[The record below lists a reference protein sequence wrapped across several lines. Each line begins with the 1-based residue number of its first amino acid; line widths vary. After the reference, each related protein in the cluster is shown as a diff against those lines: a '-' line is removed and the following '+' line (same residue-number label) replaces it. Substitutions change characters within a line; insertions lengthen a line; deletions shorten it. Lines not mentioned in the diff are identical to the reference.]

1 MKKALLV
8 YQGWVQQ
15 IVEPGLDYE
24 IYEGPD
30 ATIVWVDAPD
40 EITLDWTLEWSPSQ
54 GKMIW
59 IERDAPYTDLAV
71 ARKVAYGDVG
81 AQLDMLYHELKTA
94 GSITADGD
102 WFNHIATVKSVIP
115 KPPPQEPPIT
125 MEELMARALTEEPGK
140 DKKNVPSTME
150 LPAWKRY
157 PGWKGY
163 GKD

>member
-1 MKKALLV
+1 MKKALVV

-30 ATIVWVDAPD
+30 ATIAWVDAPD

-59 IERDAPYTDLAV
+59 VERDQPFTDLAV

-81 AQLDMLYHELKTA
+81 AQLDMLYHELKTT
-94 GSITADGD
+94 GTITPDGD
-102 WFNHIATVKSVIP
+102 WFTHIATVKSVIP
-115 KPPPQEPPIT
+115 KPPPPEAPYT
-125 MEELMARALTEEPGK
+125 MEELLAKALTEEPAP
-140 DKKNVPSTME
+140 DKKNMPSTME
-150 LPAWKRY
+150 MPAWKRY

-163 GKD
+163 GTD

>member
-1 MKKALLV
+1 MKKALVV

-40 EITLDWTLEWSPSQ
+40 EITLDWTLEYSPSQ

-59 IERDAPYTDLAV
+59 IEREGGFTDLAI
-71 ARKVAYGDVG
+71 ARKVAYGEVG
-81 AQLDMLYHELKTA
+81 AQLDMLYHELKDSGTI
-94 GSITADGD
+94 STEGD
-102 WFNHIATVKSVIP
+102 WYQHINTVKSVIP
-115 KPPPQEPPIT
+115 KPPPPEAPFS
-125 MEELMARALTEEPGK
+125 MEELLARAATEEPGV
-140 DKKNVPSTME
+140 DKKNVPSTLEM
-150 LPAWKRY
+150 PAWKRY

-163 GKD
+163 GS

>member
-1 MKKALLV
+1 MKKALVV

-30 ATIVWVDAPD
+30 ATVVWVDAPD

-59 IERDAPYTDLAV
+59 IERDAPFTDLSV

-81 AQLDMLYHELKTA
+81 AQLDMLYHELETTGNISA
-94 GSITADGD
+94 EGD
-102 WFNHIATVKSVIP
+102 WYNHIQTVKSVIP
-115 KPPPQEPPIT
+115 KPPPPEIPLT
-125 MEELMARALTEEPGK
+125 MEEMLAKSLTEEPSK
-140 DKKNVPSTME
+140 TKRNQPATLEM
-150 LPAWKRY
+150 PAWKRY

-163 GKD
+163 GIN